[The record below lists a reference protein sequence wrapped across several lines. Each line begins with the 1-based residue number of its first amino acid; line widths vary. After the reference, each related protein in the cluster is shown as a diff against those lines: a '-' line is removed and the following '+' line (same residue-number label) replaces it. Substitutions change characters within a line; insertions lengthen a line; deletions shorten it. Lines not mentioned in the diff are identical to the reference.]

1 MSGDNR
7 EINHSLPIHY
17 SQNYLISEGLIDRL
31 LQQSNIHSNDAVF
44 DIGAGKGILTKAL
57 LNMGCKVTAVELDEK
72 TYCILKS
79 GLAMKKIHFAS
90 W

>member
-57 LNMGCKVTAVELDEK
+57 LNMGC
-72 TYCILKS
+72 
-79 GLAMKKIHFAS
+79 
-90 W
+90 